1 MDVSVSARST
11 AAALRAF
18 LWAGGGRAIVAVLL
32 ASAVWASP
40 TAAQDVRL
48 GLRLGPTF
56 GFLSDSAVPFSG
68 ATPNINANP
77 RIDVHAGAYAI
88 LPLTEHVALQP
99 EVLYVRKGGHFSRP
113 LAESYA
119 VERYRLSYLQGALLG
134 RGETTGPG
142 PLSLHAVVGL
152 SLDAALDGRLQ
163 RALRT
168 AADVRE
174 ERIAL
179 AERDRLR
186 RWGAGVVV
194 GLGASYPTGSGGRL
208 ALTLRYNPGLVSVFE
223 DGASPAKTSPG
234 GAASQSRSRAS
245 FFPNGRSPLR
255 HDVVTAS
262 LAYTFPVDPLF

>member
-11 AAALRAF
+11 ATALRA
-18 LWAGGGRAIVAVLL
+18 LLRAGGGRAIAAALL

-40 TAAQDVRL
+40 TAAQDMRL

-152 SLDAALDGRLQ
+152 SLDAALDGRLR

-179 AERDRLR
+179 AERGRLR

-194 GLGASYPTGSGGRL
+194 GLGVGYPVGSGGRL
-208 ALTLRYNPGLVSVFE
+208 ALTLRYNPGLISAFE
-223 DGASPAKTSPG
+223 DAAAPAKTSPG
-234 GAASQSRSRAS
+234 GAASQPRGSAS
-245 FFPNGRSPLR
+245 FFPSGRSPLR

-262 LAYTFPVDPLF
+262 LAYTFPVGPLF

>member
-1 MDVSVSARST
+1 
-11 AAALRAF
+11 
-18 LWAGGGRAIVAVLL
+18 VAVLL

>member
-1 MDVSVSARST
+1 MDVLASSRCT
-11 AAALRAF
+11 GAALRAL
-18 LWAGGGRAIVAVLL
+18 LWAGSGRAIAAVLL

-68 ATPNINANP
+68 DTPNLNANP
-77 RIDVHAGAYAI
+77 RIDIHAGAYAI
-88 LPLTEHVALQP
+88 VPLTEHIALQP

-119 VERYRLSYLQGALLG
+119 VERYRLSYLEGAVLG
-134 RGETTGPG
+134 RGETAGPG
-142 PLSLHAVVGL
+142 PLSLHAVAGL
-152 SLDAALDGRLQ
+152 SLDAALDGRLR

-179 AERDRLR
+179 AERGRLR

-194 GLGASYPTGSGGRL
+194 GLGAGYPVGSGGRL
-208 ALTLRYNPGLVSVFE
+208 ALTLRYNPGLVSAFE
-223 DGASPAKTSPG
+223 DAASPAKTSPG
-234 GAASQSRSRAS
+234 GVASQSRSRAS
-245 FFPNGRSPLR
+245 FFPSGRSPLR

-262 LAYTFPVDPLF
+262 LAYTFPVGPLF

>member
-134 RGETTGPG
+134 RSETTGPG